1 MFDENAAILDY
12 PTNTQGDIGN
22 IVNADSYRVFANN
35 VKNLT
40 NTAGYNQS
48 GQGNVEPDMDLLPKN
63 QLSKAVSSYSF
74 LANKF
79 DSSFVNGLYSL
90 NSKTLNTGD
99 LAATPYVTPGL
110 WQDGMKIEFIATNT
124 NIGND
129 TIKINNSASCPI
141 LKLEWNYNQTSFS
154 FSPLTVGNILQNQ
167 YVILYYSTTAN
178 NGNPCFVLTNNNITS
193 RNATKVIEYTTPETY
208 TYIPSAGC
216 KKIEFV
222 LIGGGGGGA
231 GFIMPPPLEYP
242 TNGGSSSIS
251 ENGFTLL
258 SLGGGTGGDYGG
270 SGTAGGAGGVVQIN
284 QMIGAIVTAIAGGA
298 GGAVGAGGAGGGA
311 GGAAGGAAGAGGR
324 NRFFLGGS
332 GTAGGGG
339 AGFNGGGGAGFNGN
353 GASGTVSSGG
363 AGGAGGGGGG
373 GNGPYGGS
381 GGGAGAVAAGSTIF
395 IPSSWTVT
403 IGAGGNGWVGL
414 ETGFGGAGGAGYCK
428 IIESF

>member
-222 LIGGGGGGA
+222 LTGGGGGGA
-231 GFIMPPPLEYP
+231 GFIMPPVGYP

-414 ETGFGGAGGAGYCK
+414 GTGFGGAGGAGYCK

>member
-231 GFIMPPPLEYP
+231 GFIMPPFGYP

-414 ETGFGGAGGAGYCK
+414 GTGFGGAGGAGYCK

>member
-79 DSSFVNGLYSL
+79 DSSFVNGFYSL

-222 LIGGGGGGA
+222 LTGGGGGGA
-231 GFIMPPPLEYP
+231 GFIMPPFGYP

>member
-222 LIGGGGGGA
+222 LTGGGGGGA
-231 GFIMPPPLEYP
+231 GFIMPPFGYP

-403 IGAGGNGWVGL
+403 IGAGGNGWVNLG
-414 ETGFGGAGGAGYCK
+414 TGSAGAGGAGYCK